1 MTPAGLILIWML
13 ILRCASRCG
22 RRRRWPQGKR
32 VLILSSF
39 SRDFALFS
47 AVSLDFRTELA
58 QQSAVPIEFL
68 EASLETTLG
77 HQVGHAV
84 D

>member
-1 MTPAGLILIWML
+1 VPVGVAGG
-13 ILRCASRCG
+13 ADG
-22 RRRRWPQGKR
+22 RKGKR
-32 VLILSSF
+32 VLVLHSF
-39 SRDFALFS
+39 VRDLVLFS

-58 QQSAVPIEFL
+58 QQSAVPIAFL

-77 HQVGHAV
+77 HQVGHAL